1 MFTNTREESLF
12 HSLET
17 YYDLTFFEFIKKD
30 IPFFLVFNALEY
42 NFLVSKLLVQL
53 NLLVKCR

>member
-1 MFTNTREESLF
+1 MLTNTREESLF
-12 HSLET
+12 HGLET

-42 NFLVSKLLVQL
+42 NFLVSKLLV
-53 NLLVKCR
+53 